1 MAAPDFNAEYQ
12 NTLAGIQLAEEKG
25 LEGIGHPA
33 ENGLPATGRYKSS
46 EEVFNEGQE
55 AQKANEPGVYRGID
69 ARSNRGG
76 ILTSGFE
83 SRRVHGQEG
92 VFERQ
97 AKQRLGSRTRAERGY
112 EAERG
117 GVIANAAQNRIGAQN
132 RLSGQQR
139 EYALEN
145 PPFSWAPQA
154 QSTVPGGGYPTGQQY
169 SRATTTVPSV
179 SYVGAANTGLKRAP
193 DIFATKRK
201 K

>member
-33 ENGLPATGRYKSS
+33 ENGLPATGKYKSS

-55 AQKANEPGVYRGID
+55 AQKANEPGTYRGID

-112 EAERG
+112 GEQRGNLVAEQAQRRL
-117 GVIANAAQNRIGAQN
+117 AAQNQLYGN
-132 RLSGQQR
+132 QR
-139 EYALEN
+139 QYALEN
-145 PPFSWAPQA
+145 PELKLESAPVLPGQQA
-154 QSTVPGGGYPTGQQY
+154 AINAGSKAGPGGVVPYESTYPGGFV
-169 SRATTTVPSV
+169 R
-179 SYVGAANTGLKRAP
+179 VGGKPRPKAKNPYR
-193 DIFATKRK
+193 
-201 K
+201 